1 VDELLRL
8 APAGLQR
15 ALAERGAEVEGAWRE
30 GARVYLRAG
39 AVFAR
44 YSGAESD
51 VAVLEH
57 EACVRAIVGE
67 RGPLRAPRVLAQG
80 RGWLVEHQVLP
91 SDEPVET
98 VVAAAREL
106 AGLQLPPLP
115 PTPGRRFS
123 PAALQRRLRLVA
135 RPRFAA
141 ELARARR
148 LLASSRLPQVTA
160 HGDFHPGNVLRGD
173 GAAWVI
179 DWELVGRAPLGSD
192 LMRYRATLTDRDE
205 RARVDAGA
213 LELTGDA
220 PELARLRY
228 AVTVLT
234 AADKLSHPEQLNR
247 DEAGAAAL
255 LAELP
260 ELSAAARLGPPRT
273 GRAGVRPD

>member
-1 VDELLRL
+1 MDDLLRL
-8 APAGLQR
+8 APSGLQR
-15 ALAERGAEVEGAWRE
+15 ELAERGLEVEHAWRE
-30 GARVYLRAG
+30 GPRVYLRAG

-44 YSGAESD
+44 YSQAESD
-51 VAVLEH
+51 LPVLEH
-57 EACVRAIVGE
+57 EARVRALVGE
-67 RGPLRAPRVLAQG
+67 QGLLRAPSVLAQG
-80 RGWLVEHQVLP
+80 RGWLVERQVFP
-91 SDEPVET
+91 RVEPVET

-106 AGLQLPPLP
+106 ARLELPVLPPA
-115 PTPGRRFS
+115 PGRGLS
-123 PAALQRRLRLVA
+123 LAALQRRTRLLA

-148 LLASSRLPQVTA
+148 LLASSRLPQVTS
-160 HGDFHPGNVLRGD
+160 HGDFHPGNVLRAD

-179 DWELVGRAPLGSD
+179 DWELVGHAPVGYD
-192 LMRYRATLTDRDE
+192 LMRYRATLTDPDE
-205 RARVDAGA
+205 RERVDAGA

-220 PELARLRY
+220 LELARLRY

-260 ELSAAARLGPPRT
+260 ELEAAARS
-273 GRAGVRPD
+273 